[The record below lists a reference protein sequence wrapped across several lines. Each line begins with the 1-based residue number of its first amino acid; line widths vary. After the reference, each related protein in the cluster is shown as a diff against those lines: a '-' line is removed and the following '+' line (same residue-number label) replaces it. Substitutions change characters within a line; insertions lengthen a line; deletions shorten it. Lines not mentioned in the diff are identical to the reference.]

1 MIMLQ
6 IFPLLLLSAGLGIC
20 ADIPDAPIPRM
31 PPRGVP
37 VPAEVRAELESGV
50 AALGKDIEDLR
61 VALKSKPELLELLPD
76 AQIYHNAVRYA
87 LEDDVFYKTNDFAGA
102 KKLLAEGME
111 RARLLREGQSPWN
124 TATGLVVRGYVS
136 KIDGSVQPY
145 GLIVPPTYHADA
157 THPYRLDF
165 WYHGRGVNLTE
176 LSFITDREKNPG
188 EFTPAD
194 TFVLHPYGRY
204 CNANKFAGEMDSFEA
219 LENARKHYPID
230 ENRVSVRGFSM
241 GGAATWHMATHH
253 AGLWAV
259 AAPGAG
265 FVDTAVFQKIFE
277 KGPPPTWY
285 EEKLWH
291 LYDSKDY
298 AGNLFNCGVVA
309 YSGEIDGQKQAADL
323 MAKAMAA
330 EGLELVHIIGP
341 NTGHKYEPKA
351 KEEVAR
357 RVDALANAGRNPMP
371 KQIKFTTWTLRYNQM
386 DWVIVDGLEH
396 HWDRARVNAEI
407 LSDNKITVTTT
418 NVSALTLAMPKGLC
432 ALGEARK
439 PVVLLDGQELEAPA
453 IAPDHSWTA
462 HFRKSGTQWKLVKS
476 SEEHGLRKTHGLQG
490 PIDDAFMDSFIMVR
504 PTGKPLNEKIGA
516 WAVNDLTN
524 AVAQWRLQFR
534 GEARVKDDS
543 AITAGDIASSNLILW
558 GDPQSNQLLARIARK
573 LPLHWDAKGVRV
585 GGKSYSADEH
595 VPVMIFPNPLNPKH
609 YVVLNTGFT
618 FSTEAHTSNALQIA
632 KLPDYAVID
641 INVPLPAR
649 IPKGVVEAGFFD
661 EHWGLTP
668 SP

>member
-1 MIMLQ
+1 MITLR
-6 IFPLLLLSAGLGIC
+6 IFPLLLMSAGIGIC
-20 ADIPDAPIPRM
+20 GENPDASVPRM
-31 PPRGVP
+31 PPRGISIP
-37 VPAEVRAELESGV
+37 IEVRTGLETGV
-50 AALGKDIEDLR
+50 AALGKEIEGLR
-61 VALKSKPELLELLPD
+61 TALKSKPELLELLPD
-76 AQIYHNAVRYA
+76 AQIYYNAVRYA

-102 KKLLAEGME
+102 KKLLAEGIE
-111 RARLLREGQSPWN
+111 RARLLREGQAPWN
-124 TATGLVVRGYVS
+124 TATGLIVRGYVS

-145 GLIVPPTYHADA
+145 GLVVPPAYHANA
-157 THPYRLDF
+157 THSYRLDF
-165 WYHGRGVNLTE
+165 WYHGRGVSLTE

-204 CNANKFAGEMDSFEA
+204 CNANKFAGEVDSFEA

-285 EEKLWH
+285 EVKLWH

-341 NTGHKYEPKA
+341 KTGHKYEPKA
-351 KEEVAR
+351 KEEVAQ
-357 RVDALANAGRNPMP
+357 RVDVLANAGRNPMP

-386 DWVIVDGLEH
+386 DWVTVDGLEH
-396 HWDRARVNAEI
+396 HWERARVNAEI
-407 LSDNKITVTTT
+407 LGDNKITVNTT

-432 ALGEARK
+432 PLADAHK
-439 PVVLLDGQELEAPA
+439 PVVLLDGQELEAPV

-462 HFRKSGTQWKLVKS
+462 HFRKSGTQWKSVKS
-476 SEEHGLRKTHGLQG
+476 TEEGGLRKTHGLQG

-516 WAVNDLTN
+516 WTINDMTN

-543 AITAGDIASSNLILW
+543 AITAEEIASSNLILW
-558 GDPQSNQLLARIARK
+558 GDPQSNQLLARIAKK
-573 LPLHWDAKGVRV
+573 LPLHWDAKVLRV
-585 GGKSYSADEH
+585 SSITYPADEH

-641 INVPLPAR
+641 INVPLAAR
-649 IPKGVVEAGFFD
+649 VPKGVVEAGFFD
-661 EHWGLTP
+661 EHWGP
-668 SP
+668 AISK